1 MGTRETSISRKRKMG
16 HGGGMNV
23 CLFVMR
29 GGEVMKW
36 CQMEVCVY
44 IRKKGMGKVYDRGKQ
59 AKKKGGTDGCDC
71 RGKQGNFQKIQKGS
85 WGEIGQKKM
94 VQGGE
99 TKGEL
104 GCCFPGE
111 RERCT
116 GRKKEAG
123 IDRDNGTT
131 TDRQTNEFDDKPA
144 EKKKE

>member
-1 MGTRETSISRKRKMG
+1 
-16 HGGGMNV
+16 
-23 CLFVMR
+23 
-29 GGEVMKW
+29 
-36 CQMEVCVY
+36 
-44 IRKKGMGKVYDRGKQ
+44 
-59 AKKKGGTDGCDC
+59 
-71 RGKQGNFQKIQKGS
+71 
-85 WGEIGQKKM
+85 M